1 MTSAPDSG
9 MLVDHAG
16 LDQAADDL
24 RRKAREIDQRL
35 DRLESELAPLR
46 SDWTGRAQEAYLQA
60 KATWDAAMTEMRELL
75 DDTARAVTVSNA
87 DYAAADARG
96 AATFGA

>member
-1 MTSAPDSG
+1 MTTAPDGG
-9 MLVDHAG
+9 MRVDHAG

-35 DRLESELAPLR
+35 DRLESELPPLR
-46 SDWTGRAQEAYLQA
+46 SDWTGRAQEAYVQA
-60 KATWDAAMTEMRELL
+60 KATWDAAMTEMRQLL
-75 DDTARAVTVSNA
+75 DDTGRAVSASNA
-87 DYAAADARG
+87 EYAAADARG